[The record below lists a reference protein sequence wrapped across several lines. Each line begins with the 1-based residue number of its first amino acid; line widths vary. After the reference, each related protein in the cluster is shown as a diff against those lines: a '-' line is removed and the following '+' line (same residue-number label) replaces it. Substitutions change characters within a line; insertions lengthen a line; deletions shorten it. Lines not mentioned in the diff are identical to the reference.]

1 MIDVPNQFS
10 RAVLLSFALAAAGD
24 LVAANPAA
32 PAPAITTPASA
43 TVAKPSPVFAR
54 VGDSVITQEEY
65 SAAFNVAGRNKFY
78 HGKPPEGDIAI
89 LQREV
94 SDQLVARILLQRE
107 ANRRGLRP
115 DDAEIQKT
123 LQSYEKRYAGSEQW
137 KKNKATML
145 PPLVARLGQDSVLSQ
160 LEKTVRTGVKPS
172 EKDVKAY
179 YAAHKEQFT
188 EPEQLRV
195 SVILLKVDPSS
206 PTAIWQKAE
215 TEAQAIVKRLRAGEN
230 FEALA
235 RKHSADESAQ
245 QGGDMGYLHK
255 GMLPEGTQA
264 VLSKM
269 KPGETADAMR
279 LLQGQ
284 AVFRLTG
291 RKVAK
296 SHDFDSVKVRAGELA
311 QREQSDLAWKQLVTD
326 LKAKTP
332 VKVDQSQFLPL
343 AAKSSAGPSAK

>member
-1 MIDVPNQFS
+1 MSEVPNQLT
-10 RAVLLSFALAAAGD
+10 RAVMFSFALVVAGD

-32 PAPAITTPASA
+32 KPAASA
-43 TVAKPSPVFAR
+43 SVAKRSPVFAT
-54 VGDSVITQEEY
+54 VGDSVVTHEEY
-65 SAAFNVAGRNKFY
+65 GAAFSAAGRGKFY
-78 HGKPPEGDIAI
+78 HGKPPDGEIAV

-94 SDQLVARILLQRE
+94 SDQLVARILLVRE
-107 ANRRGLRP
+107 AKKRGLRP

-172 EKDVKAY
+172 EKEVKAY
-179 YAAHKEQFT
+179 YAAHKEKFT

-206 PTAIWQKAE
+206 PTATWTKAAA
-215 TEAQAIVKRLRAGEN
+215 EAQAIAKRVRAGEN

-255 GMLPEGTQA
+255 GMLPEDTQV
-264 VLSKM
+264 VLAKM
-269 KPGETADAMR
+269 KPGETSDALR

-284 AVFRLTG
+284 AVFRLTA
-291 RKVAK
+291 RKPAK
-296 SHDFDSVKVRAGELA
+296 AHEFDEVKERAGELA
-311 QREQSDLAWKQLVTD
+311 QREQSDRAWAALVAE
-326 LKAKTP
+326 LKTKTP

-343 AAKSSAGPSAK
+343 AAKSGAGAVAK